1 MEWYSYRVSG
11 TKLRVAILELA
22 FGKGRS
28 VLRTTI
34 IRPIV
39 SMLFISLGL
48 MTGCAEEFVLF
59 HSGSGDPILL
69 ARRAYTS
76 DICTERL
83 KADAAR
89 LGVTLRYVHVR
100 GTFAGRSLLWPFE
113 HGYACEAAIG
123 PEQPPSGAY
132 PNGRKLVLRG
142 F

>member
-1 MEWYSYRVSG
+1 M
-11 TKLRVAILELA
+11 LA
-22 FGKGRS
+22 KS
-28 VLRTTI
+28 M
-34 IRPIV
+34 IRPV
-39 SMLFISLGL
+39 VAGLFVSLGL
-48 MTGCAEEFVLF
+48 MTGCAEEFALF
-59 HSGSGDPILL
+59 HSGSGDPILI

-76 DICTERL
+76 ETCAETL

-100 GTFAGRSLLWPFE
+100 GNFAGRSLLWPFE